1 MEMGIESSIG
11 LQVVNSV
18 LLVILIY
25 IYARNL
31 SKIKSGFTL
40 GLLIFASFLLVQ
52 NLVGMYLGAGAMYS
66 ATEPFENY
74 AFAINI
80 TETIALL
87 ALFWISWK

>member
-1 MEMGIESSIG
+1 MGIESSIG
-11 LQVVNSV
+11 LQAVNSA
-18 LLVILIY
+18 LLAILIF

-31 SKIKSGFTL
+31 TKIKSNFTV
-40 GLLIFASFLLVQ
+40 GLLIFASLLLVQ
-52 NLVGMYLGAGAMYS
+52 SLVGMYFGVGAMHS
-66 ATEPFENY
+66 ATDPFENY